1 MALVACY
8 AGVEPQRLGHGSAL
22 GTAAPWARPPVLN
35 ANFATTV
42 YHGLPS
48 GLHRPIAEPQG
59 GYVAFLGRISPENVP
74 TWPSRLR
81 ARLATSSREAAAA
94 FAIAAISSRRAISPM
109 LKGIC
114 SLFNTRLAELAV
126 KDGDRVERGQ
136 VLPTVG
142 DEKFVL
148 QRRSLDAQI
157 AGLLSL

>member
-1 MALVACY
+1 
-8 AGVEPQRLGHGSAL
+8 
-22 GTAAPWARPPVLN
+22 
-35 ANFATTV
+35 
-42 YHGLPS
+42 
-48 GLHRPIAEPQG
+48 
-59 GYVAFLGRISPENVP
+59 
-74 TWPSRLR
+74 
-81 ARLATSSREAAAA
+81 
-94 FAIAAISSRRAISPM
+94 M